1 MPRSFARLLLAASSA
16 GLLMAAGPETV
27 PPVAPRKDHAQ
38 VWHGRTFVDPY
49 YWLREKGSPDV
60 VTYLEAENAYTE
72 ATTADLKP
80 FSEALYKEMLGRIKQ
95 TDLSVP
101 TRDGR
106 FYYYRRTVEGLQYPI
121 RCRKPAG
128 PDGAFRDDAAGGGAP
143 RPERDG
149 EGPGVP
155 LGGRL
160 RGERRRPRGSSTRP
174 TTPASGSTSC
184 SSRT

>member
-1 MPRSFARLLLAASSA
+1 MSRSLSSTLLALAGGIVFAGASLS
-16 GLLMAAGPETV
+16 PT

-60 VTYLEAENAYTE
+60 VKYLEAENAYTE

-80 FSEALYKEMLGRIKQ
+80 FREALYTEMLGRIKQ
-95 TDLSVP
+95 TDLGVP

-128 PDGAFRDDAAGGGAP
+128 PDGAFARVGARGGAP

-149 EGPGVP
+149 EGPALPV
-155 LGGRL
+155 GRRV
-160 RGERRRPRGSSTRP
+160 RGERRRRAARCTRP
-174 TTPASGSTSC
+174 TTPVSGSTSC

>member
-1 MPRSFARLLLAASSA
+1 MSRTATSTLLTLSAALLLMGSSA
-16 GLLMAAGPETV
+16 APT
-27 PPVAPRKDHAQ
+27 PPVAPRKDHSQ

-49 YWLREKGSPDV
+49 YWLREKGSPEV
-60 VTYLEAENAYTE
+60 VSYLEAENAYTE

-121 RCRKPAG
+121 RCRKAAG
-128 PDGAFRDDAAGGGAP
+128 PDGAFARDGSGGGAA

-149 EGPGVP
+149 EGADVP
-155 LGGRL
+155 LGGRV
-160 RGERRRPRGSSTRP
+160 RGERRRQPAPLLDRRR
-174 TTPASGSTSC
+174 PASASTSC